1 MRGKNDMHESDKR
14 TLTSF
19 TKEMAAY
26 STAVIEAEI
35 KMKKSNRR
43 VIQFLEKEIKTYV
56 ALALYL
62 SKEGLREPVHVGCK
76 DILMTPAF
84 YKERMRE
91 AKNLV
96 SELRK

>member
-1 MRGKNDMHESDKR
+1 
-14 TLTSF
+14 
-19 TKEMAAY
+19 MAVY
-26 STAVIEAEI
+26 STMIIEAKT
-35 KMKKSNRR
+35 KMNASKRR

-62 SKEGLREPVHVGCK
+62 SKEGLKEPVRVGCK
-76 DILMTPAF
+76 EILMTPAF
-84 YKERMRE
+84 YKERMKE

>member
-1 MRGKNDMHESDKR
+1 MNPARV
-14 TLTSF
+14 TLAKV
-19 TKEMAAY
+19 TKEIAVY
-26 STAVIEAEI
+26 STMIIEAEI
-35 KMKKSNRR
+35 QMNGSKRR
-43 VIQFLEKEIKTYV
+43 AIQFLEKEIKTYV

-62 SKEGLREPVHVGCK
+62 SKEGLKEPVRVGCK

-91 AKNLV
+91 AKILV